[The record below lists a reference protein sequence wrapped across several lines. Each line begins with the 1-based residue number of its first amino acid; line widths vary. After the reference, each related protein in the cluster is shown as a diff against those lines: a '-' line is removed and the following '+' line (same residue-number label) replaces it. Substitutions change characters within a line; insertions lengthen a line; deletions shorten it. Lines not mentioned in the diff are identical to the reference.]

1 MILGEAW
8 FYALAFVVTAGLLF
22 SSVYFV
28 ACIPVA
34 GYWRFVSSK
43 EGVFWVAVVGR
54 VRMKKKNQKK
64 TKSQKKTLSGALRL
78 LPTSFCI
85 DVSIGTGWPGLPCG
99 VLLSLFLLSWHLL
112 LLNS

>member
-34 GYWRFVSSK
+34 GYWSFVSSK
-43 EGVFWVAVVGR
+43 EGVFWIAAVGR
-54 VRMKKKNQKK
+54 VRMKKKK
-64 TKSQKKTLSGALRL
+64 TKSQKNQRRASFITDAQFIVYRSEQTGVVNFAVFIIIIFCCLGTCCSLILELS
-78 LPTSFCI
+78 
-85 DVSIGTGWPGLPCG
+85 
-99 VLLSLFLLSWHLL
+99 
-112 LLNS
+112 